1 MVHEND
7 RLSSKFSQQPT
18 SSSNILTQ
26 PLSTM
31 KIQIAEQLP
40 SVSVKESYVEE
51 EDADEEDAFENLSSY
66 SPNYEDGNPFSL
78 DDDTQMPPESPKFA
92 ASPIVLVESPLVS
105 NIPIVEL
112 RVVTRRAAKVMK
124 KNKYDNLTFEEI
136 DEFLLRRYPFTS
148 EPGILCIQKFDP
160 VSATID
166 YQLLLE
172 IDEKNDPKLRFVK
185 AWLQRLKI
193 ALIKTRADSDDDLD
207 L

>member
-1 MVHEND
+1 
-7 RLSSKFSQQPT
+7 
-18 SSSNILTQ
+18 
-26 PLSTM
+26 
-31 KIQIAEQLP
+31 
-40 SVSVKESYVEE
+40 
-51 EDADEEDAFENLSSY
+51 
-66 SPNYEDGNPFSL
+66 
-78 DDDTQMPPESPKFA
+78 MPPESPKFA

-112 RVVTRRAAKVMK
+112 RVVTRRAAKVTK

-160 VSATID
+160 VSATKD

-172 IDEKNDPKLRFVK
+172 IDEKNDPKLWFVK

-193 ALIKTRADSDDDLD
+193 ALIKARADSDNDLD

>member
-31 KIQIAEQLP
+31 TIQVSEQLP

-51 EDADEEDAFENLSSY
+51 EDADEEDAFENLSPY

-92 ASPIVLVESPLVS
+92 ESPLVS

-112 RVVTRRAAKVMK
+112 RVVTRHAAKVMK